1 MFFLNTMNY
10 RNHKTLLR
18 HLTCTSRRRFR
29 SSGPYAAVG
38 QWKATIVVSLCG
50 RVPSDFPSARIII
63 PKLWT
68 SLSSVTLK

>member
-29 SSGPYAAVG
+29 SSGPSAAVE
-38 QWKATIVVSLCG
+38 SNHC
-50 RVPSDFPSARIII
+50 R
-63 PKLWT
+63 
-68 SLSSVTLK
+68 